1 MRLNLALA
9 RGHPG
14 RGTGRRRAGLNRAE
28 TALERVTDPAQRT
41 WTRVLDRAYL
51 LGETAACLLDL
62 DLDLGRGR
70 QAVALAEESA
80 SAYTGRQRRLI
91 LSHATR
97 ATALGRHGDPAA
109 AGIALSEALD
119 LLGPVQSS
127 RTIRALHDA
136 VAAIDRHRRDS
147 PGLARP
153 AMCSADPPAAAAL
166 PAPGVLTATP
176 SPAQRR
182 TP

>member
-9 RGHPG
+9 RGHARSGEPAA
-14 RGTGRRRAGLNRAE
+14 AGQALNRAE
-28 TALERVTDPAQRT
+28 TALERVTCPTQRT
-41 WTRVLDRAYL
+41 WTRFLDRAYL

-62 DLDLGRGR
+62 DRGR

-109 AGIALSEALD
+109 ADIALSDALD

-127 RTIRALHDA
+127 RTIRALNDA

-147 PGLARP
+147 PGLAR
-153 AMCSADPPAAAAL
+153 AL
-166 PAPGVLTATP
+166 DVLGRPTSRCCPYLPLA
-176 SPAQRR
+176 S
-182 TP
+182 